1 MVSRVKLESYHSNF
15 EIEIEHRSRQ
25 TLQMNIYVA
34 LDRRCMCVFFQYKIF
49 ILDCYSTQ
57 GGWFGGAH
65 CFQLVSCQIERM
77 RRVQCV
83 CQLQRYGQIWVYIC
97 GSFNAFSSLVH
108 ISIIKVVKLVSQK
121 TRHVQ
126 KTTNST
132 HITPA
137 V

>member
-1 MVSRVKLESYHSNF
+1 MLWCHASNLNLTIAISKLKSN
-15 EIEIEHRSRQ
+15 ISRQ
-25 TLQMNIYVA
+25 TLQMNMWLWIVVV
-34 LDRRCMCVFFQYKIF
+34 CVCFFSKKCSFLIV
-49 ILDCYSTQ
+49 IRHRV
-57 GGWFGGAH
+57 GGLGEAH

-83 CQLQRYGQIWVYIC
+83 CQLQRYGQIWAYVC
-97 GSFNAFSSLVH
+97 GSFNAFSSLVP